1 MMTITRS
8 AIRRLAFSGIL
19 LAIPLHSASAQD
31 AAAIAERLKAAVAS
45 QGIDISWT
53 GVSGDASQM
62 VLQGVS
68 VKPTSEKEALPIGNI
83 TLAGVSEQN
92 GGYRVETL
100 TTDPFS
106 RSEDGVTVDLSS
118 FVINGMN
125 IPAENSTDP
134 LSSVML
140 YDGVKL
146 DSLAVTV
153 GGKTAFSM
161 NGLAFEMT
169 TPADGKPMEFEGAA
183 EKFTADLT
191 LVEDA
196 EAKSIIDAL
205 GYQNIS
211 GYLEMAGSWQPSDG
225 SLSLSQYDITIDK
238 GGTLGLTFDLGGYTL
253 DFIKSMQET
262 TKRLAEQPSGGDDA
276 AAGLAMLGLMQQLT
290 LKGATIRFDDDS
302 LTGKSLDLVA
312 ERSRAKRSDITN
324 QAKAIVPFLAAQ
336 LNNPELAQQ
345 ISAAVNTYLDD
356 PKNIQVSAEPSA
368 PVPFAQIAAGAMGNP
383 LDLTKTLG
391 VKVTANQ

>member
-1 MMTITRS
+1 MTMMRS

-19 LAIPLHSASAQD
+19 LAVPFNPAFAQD
-31 AAAIAERLKAAVAS
+31 ATAVADLLKAAVAK

-53 GVSGDASQM
+53 KVSGDASQM
-62 VLQGVS
+62 VLEGVA
-68 VKPTSEKEALPIGNI
+68 VKPASEAESLPIGNI
-83 TLAGVSEQN
+83 TLAGISEQD

-106 RSEDGVTVDLSS
+106 KSEDGVSLDISS
-118 FVINGMN
+118 FVIDGMN
-125 IPAENSTDP
+125 IPAADSTDP
-134 LSSVML
+134 LDSVML
-140 YDGVKL
+140 YDGMKL
-146 DSLAVTV
+146 DSMTAKV
-153 GGKTAFSM
+153 GDKTAFSM
-161 NGLAFEMT
+161 NGLNVEMT
-169 TPADGKPMEFEGAA
+169 APADGKPMEFKGAA

-191 LVEDA
+191 LVDDA
-196 EAKSIIDAL
+196 EAKEVINAL

-211 GYLEMAGSWQPSDG
+211 GYLEMAGSWQPADG
-225 SLSLSQYDITIDK
+225 SLSLSQYDITIDN

-262 TKRLAEQPSGGDDA
+262 TQKLAAAPAGGDNS

-290 LKGATIRFDDDS
+290 LKGASIRFDDDS
-302 LTGKSLDLVA
+302 LTNKSLDLVA
-312 ERSRAKRSDITN
+312 TRSRAKRTDITN
-324 QAKAIVPFLAAQ
+324 QAKAIVPFLTAQ

-345 ISAAVNTYLDD
+345 ISTAVNAYLDN
-356 PKNIQVSAEPSA
+356 PKSIEVSAEPDA

-391 VKVTANQ
+391 VKVTANE